1 MASLIAAQCPVWTAA
16 LNEFNHSVQ
25 RFPSVAQYE
34 GARANYLEDIVVR
47 EALVEDAITGNN
59 LRIISCHLPTAPPA
73 HIRPNRPWCA
83 LVTC

>member
-59 LRIISCHLPTAPPA
+59 LRTKDQTPLMTSNDL
-73 HIRPNRPWCA
+73 
-83 LVTC
+83 